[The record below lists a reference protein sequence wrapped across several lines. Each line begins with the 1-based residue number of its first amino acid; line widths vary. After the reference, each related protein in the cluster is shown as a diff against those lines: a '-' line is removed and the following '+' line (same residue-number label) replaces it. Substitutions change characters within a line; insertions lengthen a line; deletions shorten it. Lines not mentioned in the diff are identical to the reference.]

1 MSNNTAILLGATGEV
16 GGHLLQEL
24 VTNPH
29 YRKIYVLGRASIN
42 KLPNYQ
48 KIEKIIINFNKPIV
62 NQSILIGADV
72 FCAIGTGER
81 QDFEKV
87 DYGHAY
93 GFAKLCAGKVK
104 SFNLVSAMGANS
116 QTSYKYLQVKGRLEQ
131 DLLALDLGNQRFY
144 RPSMLI
150 APQRKNLDW
159 SEAVWIKIFQV
170 ISPALVGP
178 MAGWKGMKTADLAR
192 SMVTNALSENPQ
204 TVYLHADMMATRS

>member
-1 MSNNTAILLGATGEV
+1 MSNTAILLGTTGEV

-24 VTNPH
+24 LTNPH
-29 YRKIYVLGRASIN
+29 YRKIYVLGRASIH

-48 KIEKIIINFNKPIV
+48 KIEKIIIDFDKPIV
-62 NQSILIGADV
+62 NPAILEESDV

-87 DYGHAY
+87 DYGYAY

-116 QTSYKYLQVKGRLEQ
+116 KTGYKYLQVKGRLEE
-131 DLLALDLGNQRFY
+131 DLLKLNLGTHRFY

-150 APQRKNLDW
+150 APKREGLTVD
-159 SEAVWIKIFQV
+159 EAIWIKIFQV

-178 MAGWKGMKTADLAR
+178 MAGWKGIRPEQVAR
-192 SMVTNALSENPQ
+192 AMVQNALSKNPQ
-204 TVYLHADMMATRS
+204 TIYRHKDMTAV

>member
-1 MSNNTAILLGATGEV
+1 MSNTAILLGATGEV

-29 YRKIYVLGRASIN
+29 YRKIYVLGRASIH

-48 KIEKIIINFNKPIV
+48 EIEKIIIDFENPIV
-62 NQSILIGADV
+62 NPAILEESDV

-87 DYGHAY
+87 DYGYAY
-93 GFAKLCAGKVK
+93 DFAKLCAGKVK

-116 QTSYKYLQVKGRLEQ
+116 KIGYKYLQVKGRLEE
-131 DLLALDLGNQRFY
+131 DLLKLNLGTHRYY

-150 APQRKNLDW
+150 APKREGLTLDG
-159 SEAVWIKIFQV
+159 AIWIKIFQV
-170 ISPALVGP
+170 ISPVLVGP
-178 MAGWKGMKTADLAR
+178 MAGWKGIRPEQVAR
-192 SMVTNALSENPQ
+192 AMVQNALNENPQ
-204 TVYLHADMMATRS
+204 TIYRHKDMTAV

>member
-1 MSNNTAILLGATGEV
+1 MSNTTAILLGATGEV

-24 VTNPH
+24 VTNPR

-48 KIEKIIINFNKPIV
+48 KIEKIIIDFDKPIV
-62 NQSILIGADV
+62 NPGILLGADV

-87 DYGHAY
+87 DYGYAY

-116 QTSYKYLQVKGRLEQ
+116 KTRYKYLQVKGRLEE
-131 DLLALDLGNQRFY
+131 DLLKLNLGTHRFY

-150 APQRKNLDW
+150 APKREGLTLD
-159 SEAVWIKIFQV
+159 EAIWIKIFQV

-178 MAGWKGMKTADLAR
+178 MAGWKGIRPEQVAR
-192 SMVTNALSENPQ
+192 AMVKNALNENPQ
-204 TVYLHADMMATRS
+204 TIYRHKDMTTTE

>member
-1 MSNNTAILLGATGEV
+1 MTVKTAVLLGATGEV

-29 YRKIYVLGRASIN
+29 YRKIYVLGRSSIQ
-42 KLPNYQ
+42 KLPDYQ
-48 KIEKIIINFNKPIV
+48 KIEKIIIDFDNLVVDP
-62 NQSILIGADV
+62 SILEQADV

-87 DYGHAY
+87 DYGYAY
-93 GFAKLCAGKVK
+93 GFAKLCAGKVR

-131 DLLALDLGNQRFY
+131 DLLALDLGKQRFY

-170 ISPALVGP
+170 ITPVLVGP
-178 MAGWKGMKTADLAR
+178 MAGWKGIKPADLAR